1 LGGEKVSEMKRRE
14 DEILLIPKN
23 ICVDGKEG
31 EEIKLVSFFQKFR
44 VTLNLHSQFY
54 TSLNTYQIEH
64 DPSTAGI

>member
-31 EEIKLVSFFQKFR
+31 EEIKLVSF
-44 VTLNLHSQFY
+44 
-54 TSLNTYQIEH
+54 
-64 DPSTAGI
+64 STKIQSHLESPFPVLYISESISD

>member
-44 VTLNLHSQFY
+44 VTLESPFPVLYIS
-54 TSLNTYQIEH
+54 EH
-64 DPSTAGI
+64 ISD